1 MKSKTPYS
9 LHVQEYVRFAMTDTV
24 RYHPALP
31 SLTAGD
37 QVTADQL
44 PHNKTF
50 MVHVQWKEEGSE
62 YSHNLH
68 HAPRFKNKSF
78 KQMDITKAQQM
89 CHYFNRM
96 VSMY

>member
-1 MKSKTPYS
+1 MSKILSSASVCIRLKQRRKHVYFKTTRMKSKTPYS

-50 MVHVQWKEEGSE
+50 MVHVQ
-62 YSHNLH
+62 
-68 HAPRFKNKSF
+68 
-78 KQMDITKAQQM
+78 
-89 CHYFNRM
+89 
-96 VSMY
+96 